1 MVKVLGNN
9 TYLDETT
16 LIKMVILS
24 GFVHLL
30 AFFLF
35 VFLPNLF
42 AGPTIRIIPQYT
54 PVALIGPGELGGGG
68 GGGKASV
75 KPVTV
80 PKARVNVAAKKP
92 ELIQK
97 KVEPKAIEISKTEP
111 KTKTK
116 PEPKTATPAKEEK
129 NDSQAQEEQHNQAIE
144 NIRGRVGGG
153 EQQAANTEGVGGG
166 VGGGVGVGVTPG
178 GGSGAP
184 EMQVYL
190 SIVVDRIMEAWF
202 LPPGL
207 KEQAINQGLLAILN
221 IRIDREG
228 KVTFQAIAQKSGNP
242 VYDDSTVKAIQK
254 IQVTSFPPLPE
265 VYREPYLDLGIKF
278 NPSEVNS

>member
-9 TYLDETT
+9 TFLDETK
-16 LIKMVILS
+16 LIKMVVLS
-24 GFVHLL
+24 GFVHFLTL
-30 AFFLF
+30 FLF
-35 VFLPNLF
+35 VFLPNLSS
-42 AGPTIRIIPQYT
+42 GPTIRIIPQYT
-54 PVALIGPGELGGGG
+54 PVALVGPGELGGGG
-68 GGGKASV
+68 KSSV

-80 PKARVNVAAKKP
+80 PKARVNVAVKKP

-97 KVEPKAIEISKTEP
+97 KVETKPIEISKTEP
-111 KTKTK
+111 KTKT
-116 PEPKTATPAKEEK
+116 PPKEETH
-129 NDSQAQEEQHNQAIE
+129 NSQAQEQKVNQAIE
-144 NIRGRVGGG
+144 NIRERVGGE
-153 EQQAANTEGVGGG
+153 EQATNTGG
-166 VGGGVGVGVTPG
+166 GGGVGVGVTNEG

-184 EMQVYL
+184 EMVVYM

-207 KEQAINQGLLAILN
+207 KEQAINQGLLTTID

-228 KVTFQAIAQKSGNP
+228 KVSFQAIEQSSGNS
-242 VYDDSTVKAIQK
+242 VYDDFALKAIQK

-278 NPSEVNS
+278 NPSEVKS

>member
-9 TYLDETT
+9 TFLDETK
-16 LIKMVILS
+16 LIKMVVLS
-24 GFVHLL
+24 GFVHFL
-30 AFFLF
+30 ALFLF
-35 VFLPNLF
+35 VFLPNLSS
-42 AGPTIRIIPQYT
+42 GPTIRIIPQYT
-54 PVALIGPGELGGGG
+54 PVALVGPGELGGGG
-68 GGGKASV
+68 KSSV

-80 PKARVNVAAKKP
+80 PKARVNVAVKKP

-97 KVEPKAIEISKTEP
+97 KVETKPIEISKTEP
-111 KTKTK
+111 KT
-116 PEPKTATPAKEEK
+116 ATPPKEETH
-129 NDSQAQEEQHNQAIE
+129 NSQAQEQKINQAIE
-144 NIRGRVGGG
+144 NIRERVGG
-153 EQQAANTEGVGGG
+153 EEQAANIGGG
-166 VGGGVGVGVTPG
+166 GGGVGVGVTNEG

-184 EMQVYL
+184 EMVVYM

-207 KEQAINQGLLAILN
+207 KEQAINQGLLTTID

-228 KVTFQAIAQKSGNP
+228 KVSFQAIEQSSGNS
-242 VYDDSTVKAIQK
+242 VYDDFALKAIQK
-254 IQVTSFPPLPE
+254 VQVTSFPPLPE

>member
-9 TYLDETT
+9 TFLDETK
-16 LIKMVILS
+16 LIKMVVLS
-24 GFVHLL
+24 GFVHFL
-30 AFFLF
+30 ALFLF
-35 VFLPNLF
+35 VFLPNLSS
-42 AGPTIRIIPQYT
+42 GPTIRIIPQYT
-54 PVALIGPGELGGGG
+54 PVTLVGPGELGGGG
-68 GGGKASV
+68 KSSV

-80 PKARVNVAAKKP
+80 PKARINVAVKKP

-97 KVEPKAIEISKTEP
+97 KVETKPIEISKTEP
-111 KTKTK
+111 KT
-116 PEPKTATPAKEEK
+116 ATPPKEETH
-129 NDSQAQEEQHNQAIE
+129 NSQAQEQKVNQAIE
-144 NIRGRVGGG
+144 NIRERVGG
-153 EQQAANTEGVGGG
+153 EEQAANTGG
-166 VGGGVGVGVTPG
+166 GGGVGVGVTHEG

-184 EMQVYL
+184 EMVVYM

-207 KEQAINQGLLAILN
+207 KEQAINQGLLTTID

-228 KVTFQAIAQKSGNP
+228 KVSFQAIEQSSGNS
-242 VYDDSTVKAIQK
+242 VYDDFALKAIQK

>member
-9 TYLDETT
+9 TFLDETK
-16 LIKMVILS
+16 LIKMVVLS
-24 GFVHLL
+24 GFVHFL
-30 AFFLF
+30 ALFLF
-35 VFLPNLF
+35 VFLPNLYS
-42 AGPTIRIIPQYT
+42 GPTIRIIPQYT
-54 PVALIGPGELGGGG
+54 PVTLIGPGELGGD
-68 GGGKASV
+68 GKPSV

-80 PKARVNVAAKKP
+80 PKARVNVAVKKP

-97 KVEPKAIEISKTEP
+97 KIETKPIEISKTER
-111 KTKTK
+111 KTV
-116 PEPKTATPAKEEK
+116 TPSAKKEETHS
-129 NDSQAQEEQHNQAIE
+129 SQAQEQQVNQAIE
-144 NIRGRVGGG
+144 NIRERVGS
-153 EQQAANTEGVGGG
+153 EEQAANTGG
-166 VGGGVGVGVTPG
+166 VGGVSVGVTHEG

-184 EMQVYL
+184 EMVVYM

-207 KEQAINQGLLAILN
+207 KEQAINQGLLTTID

-228 KVTFQAIAQKSGNP
+228 KVTFQAIEQSSGNS
-242 VYDDSTVKAIQK
+242 VYDDFALKAIKK

-278 NPSEVNS
+278 NPSEVKS

>member
-9 TYLDETT
+9 TFLDETK
-16 LIKMVILS
+16 LIKMVVLS
-24 GFVHLL
+24 GFVHFLTL
-30 AFFLF
+30 FLF
-35 VFLPNLF
+35 VFLPNLSS
-42 AGPTIRIIPQYT
+42 GPAIRIIPQYT

-68 GGGKASV
+68 KSSV
-75 KPVTV
+75 KSVTI
-80 PKARVNVAAKKP
+80 PKARVNVAVKKP

-111 KTKTK
+111 KT
-116 PEPKTATPAKEEK
+116 ATPPKPKEET
-129 NDSQAQEEQHNQAIE
+129 NDSQAQEQHNQAIE
-144 NIRGRVGGG
+144 NIRGRVGG
-153 EQQAANTEGVGGG
+153 EQQAANTEGVGG
-166 VGGGVGVGVTPG
+166 VGGVGVGITQEG

-184 EMQVYL
+184 EMVVYM

-207 KEQAINQGLLAILN
+207 KEQAINQGLLTTID

-228 KVTFQAIAQKSGNP
+228 KVTFQAIEQKSGNS
-242 VYDDSTVKAIQK
+242 VYDDFALKAIQK

>member
-9 TYLDETT
+9 TFLDETK
-16 LIKMVILS
+16 LIKMVVFS
-24 GFVHLL
+24 GFVHFL
-30 AFFLF
+30 AIFLF
-35 VFLPNLF
+35 VFLPNLSSR
-42 AGPTIRIIPQYT
+42 PTIRIIPQYT
-54 PVALIGPGELGGGG
+54 PVALVGPGELGGGG
-68 GGGKASV
+68 KSSV

-80 PKARVNVAAKKP
+80 PKARVNVAVKKP

-97 KVEPKAIEISKTEP
+97 KVETKPIEISKTEP
-111 KTKTK
+111 KT
-116 PEPKTATPAKEEK
+116 ATPPKEETH
-129 NDSQAQEEQHNQAIE
+129 NSQAQDQKVNQAIE
-144 NIRGRVGGG
+144 NIRERVGG
-153 EQQAANTEGVGGG
+153 EQQAANTGGS
-166 VGGGVGVGVTPG
+166 GGVGVGVTQEG

-184 EMQVYL
+184 EMVVYM

-207 KEQAINQGLLAILN
+207 KEQAINQGLLTTID

-228 KVTFQAIAQKSGNP
+228 KVSFQAIEQSSGNS
-242 VYDDSTVKAIQK
+242 VYDDFALKAIQK

-265 VYREPYLDLGIKF
+265 VYRESYLDLGIKF

>member
-9 TYLDETT
+9 TFLDETK

-24 GFVHLL
+24 GFVHFL
-30 AFFLF
+30 ALFLF
-35 VFLPNLF
+35 VFLPNLSS
-42 AGPTIRIIPQYT
+42 GPTIRIIPQYT
-54 PVALIGPGELGGGG
+54 PVALVGPGELGGGG
-68 GGGKASV
+68 KSSV

-80 PKARVNVAAKKP
+80 PKARVNVAVKKP

-97 KVEPKAIEISKTEP
+97 KFETKPIEISKTEP
-111 KTKTK
+111 KT
-116 PEPKTATPAKEEK
+116 ATPPKEETHT
-129 NDSQAQEEQHNQAIE
+129 SQAQEQKVNQAIE
-144 NIRGRVGGG
+144 NIRERVGGE
-153 EQQAANTEGVGGG
+153 EQTANTGG
-166 VGGGVGVGVTPG
+166 GGGVGVGVTHEG

-184 EMQVYL
+184 EMVVYM

-207 KEQAINQGLLAILN
+207 KEQAINQGLLTTID

-228 KVTFQAIAQKSGNP
+228 KVSFQAIEQSSGNS
-242 VYDDSTVKAIQK
+242 VYDDFALKAIQK

-265 VYREPYLDLGIKF
+265 VYREPFLDLGIKF

>member
-9 TYLDETT
+9 TFLDETK
-16 LIKMVILS
+16 LIKMVVLS
-24 GFVHLL
+24 GFVHFL
-30 AFFLF
+30 AIFLF
-35 VFLPNLF
+35 VFLPNLSSR
-42 AGPTIRIIPQYT
+42 PTIRIIPQYT
-54 PVALIGPGELGGGG
+54 PVALVGPGELGGGG
-68 GGGKASV
+68 KSSV

-80 PKARVNVAAKKP
+80 PKARVNVAVKKP

-97 KVEPKAIEISKTEP
+97 KVEPKPIEISKA
-111 KTKTK
+111 
-116 PEPKTATPAKEEK
+116 EPKTATSPKEATH
-129 NDSQAQEEQHNQAIE
+129 NSQAQEQQVNQAIE
-144 NIRGRVGGG
+144 NIRERVGG
-153 EQQAANTEGVGGG
+153 EEQAANTGG
-166 VGGGVGVGVTPG
+166 VGIGVTQEG

-184 EMQVYL
+184 EMVVYM

-207 KEQAINQGLLAILN
+207 KEQAINQGLLTTID

-228 KVTFQAIAQKSGNP
+228 KVSFQAIEQSSGNS
-242 VYDDSTVKAIQK
+242 VYDDFALKAIQK

>member
-9 TYLDETT
+9 TFLDETKLT
-16 LIKMVILS
+16 KMVVFS
-24 GFVHLL
+24 GFVHFL
-30 AFFLF
+30 ALVFFI
-35 VFLPNLF
+35 FLPNL
-42 AGPTIRIIPQYT
+42 ASGPTIRIIPQYT
-54 PVALIGPGELGGGG
+54 PVALVGPGELGGGG
-68 GGGKASV
+68 KSSV

-80 PKARVNVAAKKP
+80 PKARVNVAVKKP

-97 KVEPKAIEISKTEP
+97 KVETKPIEISKTEP
-111 KTKTK
+111 KT
-116 PEPKTATPAKEEK
+116 ATPPKEETH
-129 NDSQAQEEQHNQAIE
+129 NSQAQEQKVNQAIE
-144 NIRGRVGGG
+144 NIRERVGGE
-153 EQQAANTEGVGGG
+153 EQTANTVGV
-166 VGGGVGVGVTPG
+166 GGVGVGVTHEG

-184 EMQVYL
+184 EMVVYM

-207 KEQAINQGLLAILN
+207 KEQAINQGLLTTID

-228 KVTFQAIAQKSGNP
+228 KVSFQAIEQSSGNS
-242 VYDDSTVKAIQK
+242 VYDDFALKAIQK

-265 VYREPYLDLGIKF
+265 VYRESYLDLGIKF

>member
-9 TYLDETT
+9 TFLDETK

-24 GFVHLL
+24 GFVHFL
-30 AFFLF
+30 ALFLF
-35 VFLPNLF
+35 VFLPNLSS
-42 AGPTIRIIPQYT
+42 GPTIKIIPQYT
-54 PVALIGPGELGGGG
+54 PVALVGPGELGGGG
-68 GGGKASV
+68 KSSV
-75 KPVTV
+75 KPVTI
-80 PKARVNVAAKKP
+80 PKARVNVAVKKP

-97 KVEPKAIEISKTEP
+97 KVETKPIEISKA
-111 KTKTK
+111 
-116 PEPKTATPAKEEK
+116 EPKTAPSPKEETH
-129 NDSQAQEEQHNQAIE
+129 NSQAQEQQVNQAIE
-144 NIRGRVGGG
+144 NIRGRVG
-153 EQQAANTEGVGGG
+153 EEMAANTGG
-166 VGGGVGVGVTPG
+166 GGGVGVGVTHEG

-184 EMQVYL
+184 EMVVYL

-207 KEQAINQGLLAILN
+207 KEQAINQRLLTTID

-228 KVTFQAIAQKSGNP
+228 KVSFQAIEQSSGNSI
-242 VYDDSTVKAIQK
+242 YDDFALKSIQK
-254 IQVTSFPPLPE
+254 IQATSFPPLPE